1 MSQIN
6 SNTKDDFQVV
16 LQLSCFVGHPVSKGS
31 QKTEAEVKEKFK
43 LTFAVKKL
51 RFSRVSEVHFTNW
64 AKPCGGN
71 KTFKP
76 LYVTWF
82 KPRL

>member
-1 MSQIN
+1 MSQIH

-16 LQLSCFVGHPVSKGS
+16 LLLSCFVGHPVSKGS

-51 RFSRVSEVHFTNW
+51 SFRSSFHQLGE
-64 AKPCGGN
+64 
-71 KTFKP
+71 TFWWKQN
-76 LYVTWF
+76 F
-82 KPRL
+82 